1 MTKRRIYIS
10 LGVVVL
16 IFIILFYVRLRSDLA
31 ATKKQPSIIQTVELS
46 TPLRGSIEKKLSFT
60 GDILPIQ
67 SANIYSRVSGNLERI
82 YVDQGDY
89 AYNGKLLAQID
100 KTMFEQNVRQTEGL
114 YKQALA
120 QMENNK
126 VNYERNK
133 DLFDRGLISQSDLDN
148 TRTTF
153 DVSVAQVQTAL
164 ANYKNAQ
171 TQLDYCNIRA
181 PFSGYIT
188 KRVLDA
194 GTYITTGA
202 QNANNTIF
210 NLSNIDILKVMVNVL
225 EKDIP
230 LLDDVILCEVHVDAY
245 PGEVFTAHV
254 NKASQL
260 IDLNT
265 RTMQTQVD
273 IENRKEMLKPGMFAN
288 IDLILQKDTNVLTL
302 QKQCVLKDDKGYFVY
317 EINKDTLAQKKYVQV
332 GIMQDN
338 SYEITG
344 GLNDNEKVVTIGMEL
359 INEGSKVRLAK

>member
-1 MTKRRIYIS
+1 MNKKRIYIVI
-10 LGVVVL
+10 GAVVI
-16 IFIILFYVRLRSDLA
+16 IFLLLFYFRLRNDLA
-31 ATKKQPSIIQTVELS
+31 ATKKQPVIIQTVVLS
-46 TPLRGSIEKKLSFT
+46 PPARGNIVKKLSFT

-67 SANIYSRVSGNLERI
+67 QANIYSRVSGNLERI

-100 KTMFEQNVRQTEGL
+100 KTMFVQNVRQTEGL

-148 TRTTF
+148 ARTTY

-188 KRVLDA
+188 KRTLDP

-202 QNANNTIF
+202 QSANNTIF
-210 NLSNIDILKVMVNVL
+210 VMSNIDILKVMVNVL

-230 LLDDVILCEVHVDAY
+230 LLDEIVLSEVRVDAY
-245 PGEVFTAHV
+245 PDELFTAHI

-260 IDLNT
+260 VDLNT

-273 IENRKEMLKPGMFAN
+273 IENRKELLKPGMFAN
-288 IDLILQKDTNVLTL
+288 IDLILKKDTNVLIL
-302 QKQCVLKDDKGYFVY
+302 QKQCVLKDDKGYYIY
-317 EINKDTLAQKKYVQV
+317 EVNQDTIAQKKYVKV
-332 GIMQDN
+332 GIIQDN
-338 SYEITG
+338 TYEILD
-344 GLNDNEKVVTIGMEL
+344 GLNDNEKIVTLGMD
-359 INEGSKVRLAK
+359 IITDGSKVRLAK